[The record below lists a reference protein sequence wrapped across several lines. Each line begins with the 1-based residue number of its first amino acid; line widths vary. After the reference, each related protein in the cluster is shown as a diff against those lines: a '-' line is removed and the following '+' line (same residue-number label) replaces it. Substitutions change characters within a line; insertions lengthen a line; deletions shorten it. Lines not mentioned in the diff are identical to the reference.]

1 LSTLQFID
9 TGNLNISDSIL
20 WDNLRGGD
28 KKSFDQIY
36 HTYINVLFNY
46 GRRFSQNEELIEE
59 CIQDF
64 FTDLWLKRSRLSK
77 TNQIKPY
84 LLLSLK
90 RRLLRQMSK
99 ATKQVDIEDYTD
111 FLIEFSREDELINQ
125 KINVDRIDKLN
136 QTLQRLTP
144 KQKEAIYLKFFEGL
158 SYTDIAEIM
167 NVETKAVYKL
177 MARAIESLKSEF
189 QVFLLVVLTA

>member
-1 LSTLQFID
+1 MNS
-9 TGNLNISDSIL
+9 SDATL
-20 WDNLRGGD
+20 WDKLRNGH
-28 KKSFDQIY
+28 KSSFDLIY
-36 HTYINVLFNY
+36 NDYINVLFNY
-46 GRRFSQNEELIEE
+46 GRRFTSDQELIED

-64 FTDLWLKRSRLSK
+64 FTDLWVKRDRLSA

-90 RRLLRQMSK
+90 RRLLRQIAKDSK
-99 ATKQVDIEDYTD
+99 KEGIDGYQD

-125 KINVDRIDKLN
+125 KVNAERIDKLN
-136 QTLQRLTP
+136 STMDKLTP
-144 KQKEAIYLKFFEGL
+144 RQKEAIYLKFFEGL

-177 MARAIESLKSEF
+177 MARAIEGLKSEF
-189 QVFLLVVLTA
+189 QVFLLLVCMSFEVG